1 MKKYISII
9 AVVITSCVLLFAGDK
24 PKAKVITYPAPIT
37 EAVQGSYSVWVNG
50 KKLDVYKALS
60 PKYEGHEYYFC
71 YFDFEGEVEV
81 KVKSSKAFTR
91 RIGYTASPEEKARA
105 AKEYVGEIYPYDIKP
120 IKKTP
125 HEMVFKADKPFK
137 ALILR
142 EERKMPLIIFGNPI
156 EKDVPNK
163 DDPNVVYFGP
173 GVHILKGSLKL
184 KDNQTLYLAGGAV
197 LKSSVVIKNAKN
209 VTIRGRG
216 VISLDNRER
225 WTSNSVRIY
234 SCENITVRDI
244 IIKDTPDWT
253 LSFHNSNKVLIDNLK
268 ICAGRMINDDAIDI
282 CNTSNV
288 VIKDTFCRATD
299 DIIAIKG
306 HWRSGEKIGRK
317 VTADVEHKDNNLP
330 CENITINNCMFWTDG
345 ANIFR
350 IGYECEAP
358 HFKNLKVENLKV
370 PFYSAANKMNAYWV
384 KAIFLLQTNTN
395 LTISDMS
402 FKDVEIRSD
411 GSDFPVVAGISRIV
425 KHGAVRERG
434 AKGEHGRVENISF
447 KNINV
452 VGKKGKF
459 VGQIYIKGEGE
470 NYKMK
475 NFSFENVKYFGEA
488 ITEKS
493 PNVKIGEYTENISFK

>member
-1 MKKYISII
+1 M
-9 AVVITSCVLLFAGDK
+9 
-24 PKAKVITYPAPIT
+24 
-37 EAVQGSYSVWVNG
+37 
-50 KKLDVYKALS
+50 
-60 PKYEGHEYYFC
+60 
-71 YFDFEGEVEV
+71 
-81 KVKSSKAFTR
+81 
-91 RIGYTASPEEKARA
+91 
-105 AKEYVGEIYPYDIKP
+105 
-120 IKKTP
+120 
-125 HEMVFKADKPFK
+125 
-137 ALILR
+137 
-142 EERKMPLIIFGNPI
+142 
-156 EKDVPNK
+156 PNK

-475 NFSFENVKYFGEA
+475 NFSFENVNYFGKK

-493 PNVKIGEYTENISFK
+493 PNVTIGEYTENISFK